1 MNSKQRIALVAG
13 IGVVA
18 LIGGVVAGPRII
30 RGTGTLVSSPQGA
43 VAQAIWVD
51 QGTTVAEMAD
61 QADLIVRV
69 RVLNSETR
77 ELRSTLPQY
86 SEDAETITGYV
97 EDVMPFTD
105 SQMEVL
111 EVYKG
116 SAEETITVMQTGGL
130 PGAVAADAI
139 PLSIAGDPIFIVGS
153 EHILFL
159 VDITNDGV
167 HSTGRK
173 LYRTMNPF
181 GRYEIKDG
189 ILITP
194 ADVLPGN
201 ETIPSGLPTTLDEL
215 VEQIRQA
222 VEN

>member
-1 MNSKQRIALVAG
+1 MNVKQKTALVGGAG
-13 IGVVA
+13 LLMLV
-18 LIGGVVAGPRII
+18 GGIIAGSRII
-30 RGTGTLVSSPQGA
+30 RGTGTLVSGPQGA

-51 QGTTVAEMAD
+51 QGATVAEMAA

-69 RVLNSETR
+69 RVLSSETR

-86 SEDAETITGYV
+86 EEDAETITRYV
-97 EDVMPFTD
+97 EEVMSFTD
-105 SQMEVL
+105 SQMQVL

-116 SAEETITVMQTGGL
+116 SAEDTITVMQTGGL
-130 PGAVAADAI
+130 PGAVAADAT
-139 PLSIAGDPIFIVGS
+139 PFSLFGDPIFIVGS

-167 HSTGRK
+167 HSTGRN

-189 ILITP
+189 VLITP
-194 ADVLPGN
+194 ADVLAGR
-201 ETIPSGLPTTLDEL
+201 EAIPPGLPTTLDEL
-215 VEQIRQA
+215 VEQIKQA
-222 VEN
+222 VNN